1 MERARE
7 RERDFHT
14 RTICPKTLTASHH
27 HRHRHSV
34 QSVKLY
40 VKFLSQHVIFLL
52 NFSRCARSLLLLF
65 LLMLASF
72 FSLFTFRVC
81 VYLFSFLHILSFDFP
96 MCVPFFFLQLILCRV
111 EKYTTHHV
119 RSFITFFTWVITATT
134 LNKCILMLLFGA
146 VHVNF
151 RIKYNR
157 FFFAFVFPFV
167 FAVML

>member
-72 FSLFTFRVC
+72 FLSSRFVCAFTCSHFCTFCRSIFRC
-81 VYLFSFLHILSFDFP
+81 VYLFFLSATHFVSRRKVHDTSCSIFHHILYMGNYSDYIKQ
-96 MCVPFFFLQLILCRV
+96 VHINA
-111 EKYTTHHV
+111 
-119 RSFITFFTWVITATT
+119 TFWR
-134 LNKCILMLLFGA
+134 CS
-146 VHVNF
+146 
-151 RIKYNR
+151 R
-157 FFFAFVFPFV
+157 
-167 FAVML
+167 